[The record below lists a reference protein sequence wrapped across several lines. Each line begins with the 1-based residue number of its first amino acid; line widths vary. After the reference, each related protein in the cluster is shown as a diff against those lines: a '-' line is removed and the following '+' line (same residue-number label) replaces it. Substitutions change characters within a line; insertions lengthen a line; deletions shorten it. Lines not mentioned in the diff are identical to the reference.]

1 MITDTQVQRLYNA
14 IVVRGTRSVPTYAE
28 VASDARRDA
37 INRMN
42 IEARF

>member
-1 MITDTQVQRLYNA
+1 MMTDIQIQRLYNA

-28 VASDARRDA
+28 VARDARRDA

-42 IEARF
+42 IETRF